1 MSGINPDLQSLKL
14 PLAMFLRSY
23 PLWAAILCSAFGVPA
38 AHATENPASPGSSV
52 AYVGDYTDKE
62 GQGIYAFRFN
72 ARTGGMV
79 PLGLAVET
87 PNPSFIV
94 LHPTGKYL
102 YAVGFTGPFTGPR
115 IGLVSAFAMDP
126 VSSKLTLIN
135 QQSSGGGGPVR
146 ITINQ
151 AGTHVLVANYGTGNV
166 SVLPVEPD
174 GRLDTATALQ
184 QHTGWGPNQSR
195 QDQPHAHS
203 VTLDPAERFAFAC
216 DLGIDKVM
224 IYQFDAASG
233 TLARHGS
240 AAMAP
245 GSGPRHLTFS
255 PDGNFA
261 YVISEMLSTITVF
274 RYDSAEGRLTEL
286 QTIST
291 LPSDWKGINTAAE
304 VHVHPSGK
312 FVYAS
317 NRGSD
322 SIATFSAAPDGR
334 LSLVGFTPCGG
345 KTPRF
350 FTLDSTGAWLLCA
363 HQNSG
368 TIAIFKIDPD
378 TGLPKQVGAPVKT
391 PNPTCIVLRPETAP

>member
-1 MSGINPDLQSLKL
+1 MIVRHYLLLGS
-14 PLAMFLRSY
+14 
-23 PLWAAILCSAFGVPA
+23 ILCAAVSTSAVR
-38 AHATENPASPGSSV
+38 ATESSGPPV
-52 AYVGDYTDKE
+52 SSIAYVGGYTDKE

-72 ARTGGMV
+72 GQTGELV

-87 PNPSFIV
+87 PNPTFIV

-102 YAVGFTGPFTGPR
+102 YAVGSTGPLTGPR
-115 IGLVSAFAMDP
+115 IGLVSAFAVDP

-146 ITINQ
+146 ITIDQ
-151 AGTHVLVANYGTGNV
+151 DGTHVLVANYGTGSV
-166 SVLPVEPD
+166 CVLPVETD

-195 QDQPHAHS
+195 QEGPHAHS
-203 VTLDPAERFAFAC
+203 FVLDPAGRFAFAC

-224 IYQFDAASG
+224 IYKFDAASG
-233 TLARHGS
+233 TLDRHGS
-240 AAMAP
+240 AALAP

-261 YVISEMLSTITVF
+261 YVISEMLSAITAF
-274 RYDSAEGRLTEL
+274 HYDATAGKLTEL

-291 LPSDWKGINTAAE
+291 LPADWKGMSTAAE
-304 VHVHPSGK
+304 IHIHPSGK

-322 SIATFSAAPDGR
+322 SIATFRTAPNGR
-334 LSLVGFTPCGG
+334 LFLVGLTACGG

-350 FTLDSTGAWLLCA
+350 FTLDSTGTWLLCA
-363 HQNSG
+363 HQNSS
-368 TIAIFKIDPD
+368 TIAVFKIDPD
-378 TGLPKQVGAPVKT
+378 TGLPKQTDALIKV
-391 PNPTCIVLRPETAP
+391 PNPTCIVLRPEATP

>member
-1 MSGINPDLQSLKL
+1 
-14 PLAMFLRSY
+14 MFLRHY
-23 PLWAAILCSAFGVPA
+23 PLWAVILFSAFSTSA
-38 AHATENPASPGSSV
+38 TCATENSTSPGSAI
-52 AYVGDYTDKE
+52 AYVGGYTDKE
-62 GQGIYAFRFN
+62 GKGIYAFRFN
-72 ARTGGMV
+72 GQTGELV

-87 PNPSFIV
+87 PNPTFIV

-102 YAVGFTGPFTGPR
+102 YAVGFTGPLTGPR
-115 IGLVSAFAMDP
+115 IGLVSAFAVDQ

-135 QQSSGGGGPVR
+135 QQSSGGGGPAR
-146 ITINQ
+146 ITIDQ

-166 SVLPVEPD
+166 SVLPVEAD
-174 GRLDTATALQ
+174 GRLNTATALQ

-203 VTLDPAERFAFAC
+203 FVLDAASRFAFAC

-233 TLARHGS
+233 TLNRHGS
-240 AAMAP
+240 AALAP

-274 RYDSAEGRLTEL
+274 RYDSSEGKLTEL

-304 VHVHPSGK
+304 VHIHPSGK

-322 SIATFSAAPDGR
+322 SIATYRTAPDGR
-334 LSLVGFTPCGG
+334 LSLVGLTSCGG

-350 FTLDSTGAWLLCA
+350 FTLDSTGTWLLCA
-363 HQNSG
+363 HQNSS
-368 TIAIFKIDPD
+368 TITVFKIDPD
-378 TGLPKQVGAPVKT
+378 TGLPKQTDTLIKV

>member
-1 MSGINPDLQSLKL
+1 MILRHYSLWIAL
-14 PLAMFLRSY
+14 
-23 PLWAAILCSAFGVPA
+23 LCSVVSASA
-38 AHATENPASPGSSV
+38 MHATENSNSPGSSI
-52 AYVGDYTDKE
+52 AYVGGYTDKE
-62 GQGIYAFRFN
+62 GKGIYAFRFN
-72 ARTGGMV
+72 SQTGELF

-102 YAVGFTGPFTGPR
+102 YAVGFTGPLTGPR
-115 IGLVSAFAMDP
+115 IGLVSAFAVDP

-146 ITINQ
+146 ITIDQ
-151 AGTHVLVANYGTGNV
+151 AGTHVFVANYGTGSV
-166 SVLPVEPD
+166 CVLPVEAD
-174 GRLDTATALQ
+174 GRLDTATALM
-184 QHTGWGPNQSR
+184 QHTGSGPNPSR

-203 VTLDPAERFAFAC
+203 VVLDPAERFAFAC

-233 TLARHGS
+233 TLEHHGS
-240 AAMAP
+240 VSLTP

-261 YVISEMLSTITVF
+261 YVISEMLSTITAF
-274 RYDSAEGRLTEL
+274 SYDAAEDKLTEV

-317 NRGSD
+317 NRGND
-322 SIATFSAAPDGR
+322 SLATYRTAPDGK
-334 LSLVGFTPCGG
+334 LSLVGLTPCGG

-350 FTLDSTGAWLLCA
+350 FTLDSTGTWLLCA

-368 TIAIFKIDPD
+368 TIAVFKIDPD
-378 TGLPKQVGAPVKT
+378 TGLPQQVGAPIKV
-391 PNPTCIVLRPETAP
+391 PSPTCIVLRPEAVQ

>member
-1 MSGINPDLQSLKL
+1 MI
-14 PLAMFLRSY
+14 LRRSI
-23 PLWAAILCSAFGVPA
+23 LWAVILCSAFGA
-38 AHATENPASPGSSV
+38 SATRATENSTSPGSAI
-52 AYVGDYTDKE
+52 AYVGGYTGKE

-72 ARTGGMV
+72 AQTGGLT

-87 PNPSFIV
+87 ANPSFIV

-102 YAVGFTGPFTGPR
+102 YAVGFTGPLTGPR
-115 IGLVSAFAMDP
+115 IGLVSAFAVNP

-135 QQSSGGGGPVR
+135 QQSSGGGGSVR

-151 AGTHVLVANYGTGNV
+151 AGTYVFVANYGTGSV
-166 SVLPVEPD
+166 CVLPVEAD
-174 GRLDTATALQ
+174 GRLATATALQ

-195 QDQPHAHS
+195 QEGPHAHS
-203 VTLDPAERFAFAC
+203 VTLDSAERFAFAC

-224 IYQFDAASG
+224 IYQFDATSG

-240 AAMAP
+240 TVLAP

-261 YVISEMLSTITVF
+261 YVISEMLSTLTAF
-274 RYDSAEGRLTEL
+274 HYDSSEGKLTEL

-317 NRGSD
+317 NRGND
-322 SIATFSAAPDGR
+322 SIATYRTAPDGR
-334 LSLVGFTPCGG
+334 LSLVGLTPAGG

-350 FTLDSTGAWLLCA
+350 FTLDPTGTWLLCA

-368 TIAIFKIDPD
+368 TIAVFKIDPD
-378 TGLPKQVGAPVKT
+378 TGLPKPVGAPIPV
-391 PNPTCIVLRPETAP
+391 PSPTCIVLRPETTQ

>member
-1 MSGINPDLQSLKL
+1 MIL
-14 PLAMFLRSY
+14 PHYLLGT
-23 PLWAAILCSAFGVPA
+23 AILCSAVGASA
-38 AHATENPASPGSSV
+38 ARATESSSPPVSSI
-52 AYVGDYTDKE
+52 AYVGGYTDKE

-72 ARTGGMV
+72 GQTGGLV

-87 PNPSFIV
+87 PNPSFFI

-102 YAVGFTGPFTGPR
+102 YAVGFTAPLTGPR
-115 IGLVSAFAMDP
+115 IGLVSAFAVDP

-146 ITINQ
+146 ITIDKD
-151 AGTHVLVANYGTGNV
+151 GTHVFVANYGTGSV
-166 SVLPVEPD
+166 CVLPVEAD

-184 QHTGWGPNQSR
+184 QHTGWGPNPSR

-203 VTLDPAERFAFAC
+203 VTLDPAEHFAFAC

-233 TLARHGS
+233 TLTRHGS
-240 AAMAP
+240 VALAP
-245 GSGPRHLTFS
+245 GSGPRHFTFS
-255 PDGNFA
+255 PDEKFA
-261 YVISEMLSTITVF
+261 YVISEMLSTITAF
-274 RYDSAEGRLTEL
+274 SYDAAEGKLTEL

-291 LPSDWKGINTAAE
+291 LPSDWKGTSTAAE
-304 VHVHPSGK
+304 VHVHPSGR

-317 NRGSD
+317 NRGND
-322 SIATFSAAPDGR
+322 SIATYRTAPDGR
-334 LSLVGFTPCGG
+334 LSLIGLTPCGG

-350 FTLDSTGAWLLCA
+350 FTLDSTGTWLLCA

-368 TIAIFKIDPD
+368 TIAVFKIDPD
-378 TGLPKQVGAPVKT
+378 TGLPKQTDTLVKV
-391 PNPTCIVLRPETAP
+391 PSPTCIALRPETAVK